1 MVKSVNHTVPRK
13 LQAKIHSEK
22 SNNFS
27 VWNSLKGEV
36 DAKYESATNLDD
48 YGNHLIREFN
58 RKISNYVKFEPN
70 FNDLYITPYDAGF
83 RFLGSI
89 FQGGGGN
96 NGNNG
101 GAVYYAETTAY
112 NSANAV
118 VLTEASNVIPFQWAY
133 NQDQITSI
141 NFKSTLT
148 TISASAFAECGGLTS
163 ITIPNSVTSIEEDA
177 FYQTSITSLV
187 IGSGVLSIE
196 QGAFTNCT
204 SLTSLTIP
212 NNVTSL
218 GSRAFQGCAGLIS
231 LTIGSGLTSIA
242 DYAFAGCTSLASVV
256 IPNNVT
262 SMSSY
267 AFSNCSSLTS
277 VTIGNSVTS
286 IGSYAFQNCTILN
299 SVTIGSGVTSIG
311 NHAFLYCS
319 DLTSVTIPI
328 SVTSI
333 GSYAFYQCNDLHN
346 LNCYAARTIFSS
358 AYYCLQGTSQPFTI
372 HAKSG
377 DTSWTAG
384 SDTIGGATVT
394 VIKDL

>member
-22 SNNFS
+22 SKDFS

-83 RFLGSI
+83 RFLGST

-96 NGNNG
+96 NGG
-101 GAVYYAETTAY
+101 PFYTETTAY

-148 TISASAFAECGGLTS
+148 TISAGAFAECGGLTS

-177 FYQTSITSLV
+177 FFQTSITSLV
-187 IGSGVLSIE
+187 IGSGVLSIG
-196 QGAFTNCT
+196 QGAFRGCVG
-204 SLTSLTIP
+204 LTSLTIP

-218 GSRAFQGCAGLIS
+218 GSRAFQGCAGLTS
-231 LTIGSGLTSIA
+231 LTIGSGLTSIG
-242 DYAFAGCTSLASVV
+242 DYMFAGCTSLASVV

-262 SMSSY
+262 SMASY
-267 AFSNCSSLTS
+267 AFASCSSLTS

-286 IGSYAFQNCTILN
+286 IGDYSFQHCTILN
-299 SVTIGSGVTSIG
+299 SVTIGNSVTSIG
-311 NHAFLYCS
+311 NHAFQYCS
-319 DLTSVTIPI
+319 DLTSLTIPI
-328 SVTSI
+328 STTSI
-333 GSYAFYQCNDLHN
+333 GGYAFYQCNDLSN
-346 LNCYAARTIFSS
+346 FNCYAARTIFSS
-358 AYYCLQGTSQPFTI
+358 AYYCLLGTSYPFTI

-377 DTSWTAG
+377 DTSWIAG
-384 SDTIGGATVT
+384 SDTIGGNPVT